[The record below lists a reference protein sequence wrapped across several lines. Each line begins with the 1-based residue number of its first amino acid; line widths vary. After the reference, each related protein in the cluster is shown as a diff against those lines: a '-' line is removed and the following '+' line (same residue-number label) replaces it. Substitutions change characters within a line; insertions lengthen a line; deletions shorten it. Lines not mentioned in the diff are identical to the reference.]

1 MTMHATT
8 GQKPVFSDRPGFWE
22 RHLERKARHPQLF
35 SADMTIDQTMV
46 DAARLRDQQEQ
57 QDLRADF
64 VKLLNEMA
72 GLGDSADTEIV
83 LGLKERIDRLYMQC
97 AGLGG
102 DHGKE
107 RQALMRLHDVVMT
120 AIIKAAG
127 SDPLARDELEMEQAA
142 HALHLQ
148 LLEYPVVADLLRTD
162 SPVAADELAP
172 VLLSETEN
180 SLRVVLGL
188 FDSTQLLAICA
199 QTRELLDSIAMQGD
213 DPPPY
218 GARLRLMED
227 ALQAM
232 DTGPGGTV
240 LS

>member
-1 MTMHATT
+1 MSTHATA
-8 GQKPVFSDRPGFWE
+8 GQTPVFSERPGFWE

-35 SADMTIDQTMV
+35 GAELTIDQTAV
-46 DAARLRDQQEQ
+46 DAARRRDQQELQ
-57 QDLRADF
+57 GLRADF
-64 VKLLNEMA
+64 AQLLNDMA

-102 DHGKE
+102 DPGKE
-107 RQALMRLHDVVMT
+107 RQALLRLHDVVM
-120 AIIKAAG
+120 ASILKAAG

-142 HALHLQ
+142 HTLHLQ

-199 QTRELLDSIAMQGD
+199 QTRELLDRIALRGD
-213 DPPPY
+213 DLLPY
-218 GARLRLMED
+218 SARLRLMES